1 MFVEFPATG
10 GLLTS
15 WEFETT
21 KLLRFVSSYDYFVF
35 GCQIVYAIFI
45 IYYTIEECFDV
56 SLSARLGLSL
66 FSFFLKISYNKWKY
80 FKDIYNILDMTIII
94 LSYVAIPFGYY
105 RDWKVNDELS
115 SSLLDERIF
124 LNLNTLDAW
133 TNTLDKLNAV
143 ILL

>member
-1 MFVEFPATG
+1 
-10 GLLTS
+10 
-15 WEFETT
+15 
-21 KLLRFVSSYDYFVF
+21 
-35 GCQIVYAIFI
+35 
-45 IYYTIEECFDV
+45 
-56 SLSARLGLSL
+56 
-66 FSFFLKISYNKWKY
+66 
-80 FKDIYNILDMTIII
+80 MTIII

-143 ILL
+143 ILFFCWLKVIIPVSLPSGGLISKLFKI